1 MKNKRWRNRYEGS
14 KSKQKNMKL
23 KNIKTLEKITSYHY
37 ALVGRSFFSWRHKK
51 KKNTDK
57 FDSNYNKKKIK
68 TITKTFLVIR
78 KI

>member
-1 MKNKRWRNRYEGS
+1 
-14 KSKQKNMKL
+14 MKL

-37 ALVGRSFFSWRHKK
+37 ALVGRSFFFHEDIK